1 MKLDFTG
8 PDPIGGTTGGGGGA
22 APPLPRRTI
31 DRRMRQLDVEPLDRS
46 NRVVRVG
53 VIVGL
58 LCVLLFAAFALVA
71 PVSSAAIA
79 PGEVSVAG
87 DKVAIQPVGGGIVT
101 RVLVREGQ
109 QVAAGQPLIGL
120 NGVRSGGQLRQA
132 QARADALLAQEARL
146 IAEQNGRALAFPAAL
161 VRRGGDPVVANAMAA
176 ERRLFVQ
183 RQAMF
188 TADRATSV
196 ESLAAARA
204 QHAAAAR
211 QLALITDELRDYRE
225 LYAKGFARKT
235 TIRSLERNQAQL
247 IADRAAGL
255 ASVNQAA
262 IARNRVAD
270 AQAMERAS
278 QLNAVRQQLAQVMP
292 QLDTTRYV
300 ADQDVLRAPA
310 AGRVSGLTAIGPGM
324 VLSAGRTVMEIVPSG
339 RALLIDAQVS
349 PADIDDVKVGQIAT
363 VRFAT
368 VNPHGATTFD
378 GRVVT
383 LSPARIAGPNGQ
395 GYFRAQIE
403 LVDPAALRAANVAL
417 RPGIPASVTIRTQER
432 TIFDY
437 IFAPLSDAVSR
448 SFRQE

>member
-8 PDPIGGTTGGGGGA
+8 PETLGGAAGGGGA
-22 APPLPRRTI
+22 APSLPRRTI
-31 DRRMRQLDVEPLDRS
+31 DRRMRQLDIEPLDKS
-46 NRVVRVG
+46 DRVIRVG
-53 VIVGL
+53 LIVGF
-58 LCVLLFAAFALVA
+58 LCILLFTSFALVA

-79 PGEVSVAG
+79 SGEVSVAG

-101 RVLVREGQ
+101 QVLVREGQ
-109 QVAAGQPLIGL
+109 QVAAGQPLVRL

-132 QARADALLAQEARL
+132 QSRADALLAQEARL
-146 IAEQNGRALAFPAAL
+146 VAEQAGRALTFPAAL
-161 VRRGGDPVVANAMAA
+161 TNRSDDPVVAEAMAA
-176 ERRLFVQ
+176 ERRLFAR
-183 RQAMF
+183 RQAVF
-188 TADRATSV
+188 AADRATSA

-204 QHAAAAR
+204 QHAAAGR

-247 IADRAAGL
+247 IADRAAGW

-262 IARNRVAD
+262 IARGRIVD
-270 AQAMERAS
+270 TQTMELSS
-278 QLNAVRQQLAQVMP
+278 QLNGVRQQLAQVMP
-292 QLDTTRYV
+292 QLDTTRYT

-324 VLSAGRTVMEIVPSG
+324 VLSGGRTVMEIVPSG
-339 RALLIDAQVS
+339 RMLLIDAQVS
-349 PADIDDVKVGQIAT
+349 PADVDDVKVGQIAT
-363 VRFAT
+363 IRFST
-368 VNPHGATTFD
+368 VNPHGRTTFD
-378 GRVVT
+378 GQVVT
-383 LSPARIAGPNGQ
+383 LSPGRITGPNGQ
-395 GYFRAQIE
+395 GYYRAQIK
-403 LVDPAALRAANVAL
+403 LVDPAALRAANVTL
-417 RPGIPASVTIRTQER
+417 QPGIPASVNIRTQER